1 MFITVQKEGSPVQKI
16 AIITDTCADIPSS
29 FIEENDIFILPLI
42 IRVGETEYRAD
53 VDISPAEI
61 YDVLKT
67 EIPKTSLPSVD
78 QALTL
83 LESLVEQGY
92 THAIAIMLS
101 GGLSGTAN
109 MLRVLGEQV
118 SGLEL
123 SVWDSLSGS
132 IGCGLPV
139 IQAAEAVKEGKSFEE
154 INELVPTLLKNT
166 HVFFSVDTLEY
177 LQKGGRI
184 GRITAI
190 AGTALQIKPILGFA
204 PDGQLGSVA
213 KVRGKK
219 LVQSRLCELVGE
231 HLTPGCRYNLVVG
244 DGGDPEGGAQLRAK
258 LEEMFP
264 DAERCIYINIDATL
278 SCYIGPGVLG
288 AGIQIIE

>member
-1 MFITVQKEGSPVQKI
+1 MQKI
-16 AIITDTCADIPSS
+16 AIITDTCADIPAQL
-29 FIEENDIFILPLI
+29 IEENNIFLLPLI

-53 VDISPAEI
+53 MDITPGEI
-61 YDVLKT
+61 YKILKT
-67 EIPKTSLPSVD
+67 EVPKTSLPSVD
-78 QALTL
+78 HALTL
-83 LESLVEQGY
+83 LHSLVEQGY
-92 THAIAIMLS
+92 THAIAVMLS

-118 SGLEL
+118 PELEL

-154 INELVPTLLKNT
+154 INALLPTLLENT

-184 GRITAI
+184 GRVTAI
-190 AGTALQIKPILGFA
+190 AGTALQIKPILSFA

-219 LVQSRLCELVGE
+219 LVQARLCELVGQYI
-231 HLTPGCRYNLVVG
+231 TPGCRYNLMVG
-244 DGGDPEGGAQLRAK
+244 DGGDPEGGAELRAK
-258 LEEMFP
+258 LEAMFP

-288 AGIQIIE
+288 AGIQIIK